1 MYLCP
6 VHRWAIVVAAGSA
19 LVLAW
24 HAAINAAL
32 IVPPMPGPMPSAT
45 ADEVFAVHFAW
56 LRDIAFHDLGVRL
69 LAAWTF
75 LALAGLGHA
84 MTVPVDAN
92 AGPSTAAW
100 SATMSTAGR
109 LLIVAGLF
117 GALGQ
122 LVELGGHQAAI
133 AASASLAPPAL
144 VAMIE
149 FFIDQ
154 VGTAIATTA
163 WGLFGL
169 AALVCAVAARG
180 RLAIPAIALGGALL
194 VMVGSRLID
203 DPADIAGT
211 LLFVTG
217 FVLVPLWALS
227 LLAMGRPSAQPD
239 RPLPA

>member
-1 MYLCP
+1 MYLRP
-6 VHRWAIVVAAGSA
+6 VHRWAIVVATGSA

-32 IVPPMPGPMPSAT
+32 IVPAMPDPMPSAT
-45 ADEVFAVHFAW
+45 ADEVFATFFTW
-56 LRDIAFHDLGVRL
+56 LRGIAFHDLGVRV

-75 LALAGLGHA
+75 LALAGLGRA
-84 MTVPVDAN
+84 MTVPVDAS
-92 AGPSTAAW
+92 AGPGMAAW
-100 SATMSTAGR
+100 SATMASAGR

-133 AASASLAPPAL
+133 AASASLAPPAT

-163 WGLFGL
+163 WGIFGL

-227 LLAMGRPSAQPD
+227 LLAMGRPGPQPD
-239 RPLPA
+239 RLRAA